1 MQDTHPDIER
11 RMLDGYRR
19 MTAAQKL
26 ARVDALTRASRQ
38 LALARIRAEHPTA
51 GGHELALRLAA
62 LRFERSTM
70 IRVFGWDPRE
80 HGA

>member
-1 MQDTHPDIER
+1 MQDTHPEIER
-11 RMLDGYRR
+11 RMLEGYRR

-38 LALARIRAEHPTA
+38 IALARIREEHPA
-51 GGHELALRLAA
+51 ADAHELKLRLAA
-62 LRFERSTM
+62 LRFERATM
-70 IRVFGWDPRE
+70 IRAFGWDPDE